1 MISLEAELRQIEGY
15 LREAGAS
22 FALVGGLAVSV
33 RTEPRFTR
41 DADLA
46 VAVTSDAQAE
56 TLIAT
61 LRALGY
67 RIDAVVEQDAVGRLA
82 TVRLERSIEMDAP
95 VIDLLFAS
103 SGIETEIVSEAEP
116 IELLPALTMGVA
128 RVGHLIALKILSRDD
143 VTRPQDLIDL
153 RALLRIALP
162 AEVIRAREALAL
174 ITSRGYHR
182 GRSLIVEF
190 DKLLSD
196 A

>member
-1 MISLEAELRQIEGY
+1 MISLEAALRQIEGH
-15 LREAGAS
+15 LREARAA

-67 RIDAVVEQDAVGRLA
+67 RIDSVVEQDAVGRLA
-82 TVRLERSIEMDAP
+82 TVRLERSTETDAP

-103 SGIETEIVSEAEP
+103 SGIETEIVADAEP

-128 RVGHLIALKILSRDD
+128 RVGHLIALKVLSRDD
-143 VTRPQDLIDL
+143 VARPQDLIDL

-174 ITSRGYHR
+174 IASRGYHR